1 MRFPLS
7 RDESQFRRT
16 NEMRDSIEAKGVQI
30 ENVACNSSPWEPR
43 AALAPNDALGVQ
55 TLHARSV
62 ELVAQPGKIRE
73 LGSCV
78 RGVLMDHLKND
89 LLIGNANANRNAQR
103 DKPLS
108 ITNYLGD
115 NKGHE
120 GRFRRKSHAE

>member
-1 MRFPLS
+1 MPPPPS
-7 RDESQFRRT
+7 PGVPPPNEPGCPSPYRDESQFRRT

-55 TLHARSV
+55 TLYARSV

-78 RGVLMDHLKND
+78 RGVLMDHLKK
-89 LLIGNANANRNAQR
+89 QR
-103 DKPLS
+103 GFAGVIVLS
-108 ITNYLGD
+108 
-115 NKGHE
+115 
-120 GRFRRKSHAE
+120 